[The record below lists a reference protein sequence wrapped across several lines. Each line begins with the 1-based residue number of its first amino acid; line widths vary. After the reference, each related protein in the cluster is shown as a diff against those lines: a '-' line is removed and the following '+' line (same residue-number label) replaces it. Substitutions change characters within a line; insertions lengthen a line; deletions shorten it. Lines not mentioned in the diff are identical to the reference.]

1 MVESARKS
9 VGTKG
14 KAEGPVQETG
24 AASKGRKQDAAQ
36 HMMES
41 AKQDA
46 ITEDN
51 QAKGATDRT
60 ESLVQ
65 EPKAANKG
73 RKQDAVQHM
82 TESVKPA
89 AVTPDAVTP
98 DAITPDAIMDEN
110 QANLAAF
117 VEANEA
123 IMAGMATLSAEVVG
137 FGTKRLRDNIERTE
151 TLLACRDPEQAFR
164 MQCEFFEQATQQYLD
179 QANQVMTIM
188 TAITQNFLAP
198 LEERTKATLRE
209 LNDQED

>member
-51 QAKGATDRT
+51 QAKGATERT

-65 EPKAANKG
+65 EPKAASKG

-82 TESVKPA
+82 AESVKPD
-89 AVTPDAVTP
+89 AVTTP
-98 DAITPDAIMDEN
+98 DAIIDEN

-137 FGTKRLRDNIERTE
+137 FGTKRLRDNMERTE
-151 TLLACRDPEQAFR
+151 SLLACRDPEQAFR
-164 MQCEFFEQATQQYLD
+164 VQCEFFEQATQQYLD

-188 TAITQNFLAP
+188 AAITQNFLAP
-198 LEERTKATLRE
+198 FEERTKATLRE

>member
-82 TESVKPA
+82 TESVKP
-89 AVTPDAVTP
+89 DAVTP
-98 DAITPDAIMDEN
+98 DAAIDEN

-137 FGTKRLRDNIERTE
+137 FGTKRLRDNMERTE
-151 TLLACRDPEQAFR
+151 SLLACRDPEQAFR
-164 MQCEFFEQATQQYLD
+164 VQCEFFEQATQQYLD

-198 LEERTKATLRE
+198 FEERTKATLRE

>member
-14 KAEGPVQETG
+14 KTEGPVQETG
-24 AASKGRKQDAAQ
+24 AASKGRKQDVAQ
-36 HMMES
+36 HMTES

-46 ITEDN
+46 ITEDS
-51 QAKGATDRT
+51 QAKGATDRA
-60 ESLVQ
+60 ESLVH
-65 EPKAANKG
+65 EPKAASKG

-82 TESVKPA
+82 TESVKPG
-89 AVTPDAVTP
+89 AVTP
-98 DAITPDAIMDEN
+98 DAIIDEN

-151 TLLACRDPEQAFR
+151 SLLACRDPEQAFR
-164 MQCEFFEQATQQYLD
+164 VQCEFFEQATQQYLD

-198 LEERTKATLRE
+198 FEERTKATLRE

>member
-36 HMMES
+36 HMTAS

-46 ITEDN
+46 INEGN
-51 QAKGATDRT
+51 QAKGATERT

-82 TESVKPA
+82 TDSVKPA
-89 AVTPDAVTP
+89 AVTPA
-98 DAITPDAIMDEN
+98 AITPDAVIDEN

-151 TLLACRDPEQAFR
+151 SLLACRDPEQAFR

-198 LEERTKATLRE
+198 FEERTKATLRE

>member
-24 AASKGRKQDAAQ
+24 AASKGRKQDA
-36 HMMES
+36 
-41 AKQDA
+41 
-46 ITEDN
+46 
-51 QAKGATDRT
+51 
-60 ESLVQ
+60 
-65 EPKAANKG
+65 
-73 RKQDAVQHM
+73 VQHM
-82 TESVKPA
+82 TESVKPDP
-89 AVTPDAVTP
+89 VTPDPVTP
-98 DAITPDAIMDEN
+98 DAIIEEN

>member
-51 QAKGATDRT
+51 QAKGATERT

-65 EPKAANKG
+65 EPKAASKG

-82 TESVKPA
+82 AESVK
-89 AVTPDAVTP
+89 PDAVTP
-98 DAITPDAIMDEN
+98 DAIIDEN

-137 FGTKRLRDNIERTE
+137 FGTKRLRDNMERTE
-151 TLLACRDPEQAFR
+151 SLLACRDPEQAFR
-164 MQCEFFEQATQQYLD
+164 VQCEYFEQATQQYLD

-188 TAITQNFLAP
+188 AAITQNFLAP
-198 LEERTKATLRE
+198 FEERTKATLRE

>member
-89 AVTPDAVTP
+89 AVTPAAV
-98 DAITPDAIMDEN
+98 TPDAIMDEN

-137 FGTKRLRDNIERTE
+137 FGTKRLRDNMERTE
-151 TLLACRDPEQAFR
+151 SLLACRDPEQAFR

>member
-98 DAITPDAIMDEN
+98 DAIMDEN

-137 FGTKRLRDNIERTE
+137 FGTKRLRDNMERTE
-151 TLLACRDPEQAFR
+151 SLLACRDPEQAFR
-164 MQCEFFEQATQQYLD
+164 VQCEFFEQATQQYLD

>member
-65 EPKAANKG
+65 KPKAASKG

-82 TESVKPA
+82 TESVKP
-89 AVTPDAVTP
+89 DAVTP
-98 DAITPDAIMDEN
+98 DAIIDEN

-137 FGTKRLRDNIERTE
+137 FGTKRLRDNMERTE
-151 TLLACRDPEQAFR
+151 SLLACRDPEQAFR
-164 MQCEFFEQATQQYLD
+164 VQCEFFEQATQQYLD

-198 LEERTKATLRE
+198 FEERTKATLRE

>member
-9 VGTKG
+9 VGTRG
-14 KAEGPVQETG
+14 KTEGPVQETG

-36 HMMES
+36 HMTES

-46 ITEDN
+46 ITEDS
-51 QAKGATDRT
+51 QAKGATDRI

-65 EPKAANKG
+65 EPKAASKSRN
-73 RKQDAVQHM
+73 QDAVQQM
-82 TESVKPA
+82 MESVKPD
-89 AVTPDAVTP
+89 AVAPDAVTP
-98 DAITPDAIMDEN
+98 DAIIDEN

-117 VEANEA
+117 VEANET

-164 MQCEFFEQATQQYLD
+164 VQCEFFEQATQQYLD

-198 LEERTKATLRE
+198 FEERTKVTLRE
-209 LNDQED
+209 LSDQED

>member
-65 EPKAANKG
+65 EPKAASKG

-82 TESVKPA
+82 TESVKPG
-89 AVTPDAVTP
+89 AVTP
-98 DAITPDAIMDEN
+98 DAIIDEN

-137 FGTKRLRDNIERTE
+137 FGTKRLRDNMERTE
-151 TLLACRDPEQAFR
+151 SLLACRDPEQAFR

>member
-65 EPKAANKG
+65 EPKAASKG

-82 TESVKPA
+82 TESVKPDP
-89 AVTPDAVTP
+89 VTPDPVTP
-98 DAITPDAIMDEN
+98 DAIIEEN

>member
-82 TESVKPA
+82 TESVKPDPVTPDP
-89 AVTPDAVTP
+89 VTPDAV
-98 DAITPDAIMDEN
+98 IDEN

-137 FGTKRLRDNIERTE
+137 FGTKRLRDNMERTE
-151 TLLACRDPEQAFR
+151 SLLACRDPEQAFR